1 MFSNPKNILGFDDRI
16 LALCGVVVN
25 THTVMGIYYTGS
37 FFEVPFKDYAKVW
50 FGEFLAIVILWVVLR
65 SLYLQL
71 LKKNKGVKNQKKRF
85 LAIILFL
92 IPLFLICLLYI
103 DFVQPLFVWDY
114 EQYATPSVAVQ
125 LVTGTVIFLVDMGL
139 YEGLHIFVE
148 LKNAKL
154 REAQLKKEN
163 VTSQLYYLRSQVSPH
178 FLFNSLNTLMHLI
191 DEDKEKSKIFV
202 HSLAKIYARILE
214 FSEKDLVSVQEEL
227 DYINEYMALLKKRH
241 GENLSYQLKVSPSC
255 MNKMIVPLSVQM
267 GIENAIKHN
276 VISKKNPLKISIKN
290 IDNYVVIGNN
300 LQKKKNPTKKEG
312 YGLANI
318 RNRYKLLSKAEL
330 VIEETKSQFNLM
342 LPLLEVETH

>member
-1 MFSNPKNILGFDDRI
+1 
-16 LALCGVVVN
+16 
-25 THTVMGIYYTGS
+25 
-37 FFEVPFKDYAKVW
+37 
-50 FGEFLAIVILWVVLR
+50 
-65 SLYLQL
+65 
-71 LKKNKGVKNQKKRF
+71 
-85 LAIILFL
+85 
-92 IPLFLICLLYI
+92 
-103 DFVQPLFVWDY
+103 
-114 EQYATPSVAVQ
+114 
-125 LVTGTVIFLVDMGL
+125 
-139 YEGLHIFVE
+139 
-148 LKNAKL
+148 
-154 REAQLKKEN
+154 
-163 VTSQLYYLRSQVSPH
+163 
-178 FLFNSLNTLMHLI
+178 MHLI

-241 GENLSYQLKVSPSC
+241 GANLSYQLKVSPSC

-342 LPLLEVETH
+342 LPLLEVETNSVL